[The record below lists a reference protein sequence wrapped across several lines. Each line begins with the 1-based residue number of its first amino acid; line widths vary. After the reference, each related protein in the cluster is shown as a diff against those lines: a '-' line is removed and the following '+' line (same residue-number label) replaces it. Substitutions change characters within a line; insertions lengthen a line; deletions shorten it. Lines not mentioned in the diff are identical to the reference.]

1 MVNIMLDYRIET
13 FLTVCREMNYTKA
26 AEILNITQPNV
37 SQHIKW
43 LEDLY
48 HQKLFIYQGRRLR
61 LTQAGERLKNV
72 ATGMFHEEKLLR
84 KQIAVVRNQKE
95 NLAFGVTKS
104 INEGFM
110 KERINRFLENHAGS
124 TTYFTVNNTKQL
136 LADIDSMRLDFAIIE
151 GNFDKSIYDYIVLS
165 EERFIPV
172 CSAGYSFQE
181 EIHDLKN
188 LFSEPLIIRE
198 QGSGSREILEYAL
211 GSRNETIQS
220 FASVM
225 EIGDIGV
232 TKELLKAG
240 MGVAFLYEM
249 AVRQEIEEGSLKE
262 IRLRDFDICHEF
274 AFVWMRTKYFSS
286 YYRELAEDLCKETR
300 KEQISDA

>member
-1 MVNIMLDYRIET
+1 MLDYRVET
-13 FLTVCREMNYTKA
+13 FLTVCQEMNYTKA
-26 AEILNITQPNV
+26 AEMLNITQPNV

-48 HQKLFIYQGRRLR
+48 HQKLFAYEGRRLQ
-61 LTQAGERLKNV
+61 LTKAGECLKKV
-72 ATGMFHEEKLLR
+72 ASGMMHEEKLLR
-84 KQIAVVRNQKE
+84 KQIAVARDRKE
-95 NLAFGVTKS
+95 TLAFGVTKS

-110 KERINRFLENHAGS
+110 KERINRFLETHAGS
-124 TTYFTVNNTKQL
+124 TIYFTVNNTKQL
-136 LADIDSMRLDFAIIE
+136 LADIDSMKLDFAIIE
-151 GNFDKSIYDYIVLS
+151 GNFDKSICDYIVLS
-165 EERFIPV
+165 DERFIPV
-172 CSAGYSFQE
+172 CSADYSFQK
-181 EIHDLKN
+181 EIHDLEN

-198 QGSGSREILEYAL
+198 QGSGSREILEHVL

-240 MGVAFLYEM
+240 KGVAFLYEM
-249 AVRQEIEEGSLKE
+249 AVRQEIEEGDLKE
-262 IRLRDFDICHEF
+262 IRLQDFDICHEF

-286 YYRELAEDLCKETR
+286 YYRELAEALCKE
-300 KEQISDA
+300 KPQGQEM

>member
-61 LTQAGERLKNV
+61 LTQAGERLENV